1 MIFISAQCDT
11 KKNSMPQPRG
21 ASLFLPNTFVNSD
34 SAACFGLRSSIHVT
48 VILSVS
54 ASVFLCSFSGKRILN
69 ESAKCLD
76 RVRQMASPPH
86 TAASGIN
93 PGRGSRGAP
102 ASPQRTSHSWRTSSV
117 CEAIRCLACLI
128 DRTSRG
134 GVGSYQP
141 HFTDKKTKAWKAP
154 PSCSGPGC

>member
-1 MIFISAQCDT
+1 MTPRRIPC
-11 KKNSMPQPRG
+11 PRPRG
-21 ASLFLPNTFVNSD
+21 ASLFLPNTFMNSD
-34 SAACFGLRSSIHVT
+34 SAACFGPRSSIHVT
-48 VILSVS
+48 VILS
-54 ASVFLCSFSGKRILN
+54 ASVSVSLSLFILRKEN
-69 ESAKCLD
+69 TESAKCLD

-154 PSCSGPGC
+154 TSCSGPGC